1 MRNAECIKFYFLLN
15 EATSIAKLKFVKL
28 LLLLT
33 EWMMRIFMV
42 VLSYKYGK
50 FSFWPFLEAHQTW
63 SLHQKKSCYTSGNWW
78 KVKYAEIFLVKK
90 QGRGYGAG
98 ARPGLQIRCRRAWVR
113 WGEFDS
119 HALPPIFYLYF
130 KYLHIFL
137 TQKLSLQSQFGH
149 PFEGPLSNDI
159 EAIR

>member
-50 FSFWPFLEAHQTW
+50 FSF
-63 SLHQKKSCYTSGNWW
+63 
-78 KVKYAEIFLVKK
+78 
-90 QGRGYGAG
+90 
-98 ARPGLQIRCRRAWVR
+98 
-113 WGEFDS
+113 
-119 HALPPIFYLYF
+119 
-130 KYLHIFL
+130 
-137 TQKLSLQSQFGH
+137 
-149 PFEGPLSNDI
+149 
-159 EAIR
+159 